1 MTERKPAG
9 VSFESWVERQLR
21 EARERGSFD
30 DLPGTGKPL
39 QPASFDELAWVRE
52 KLRRED
58 LPVSA
63 LLPPALAVAK
73 EVEDLPARLARERS
87 EARVRA
93 IVADVNGRIDA
104 ARRGPQVGPPV
115 HEVRGL
121 RRGRRRLAGGGG
133 GAVYPATAD
142 TRPRRGGAQPL
153 EPSSAG
159 TAYVGRCPI
168 VSTGWDPSAPG
179 VLGLPSGRLLRGR
192 GLRRPVPAGPAPA
205 RSVAPR
211 RAGARGDRLWRRARP
226 DRYRARV
233 HRCARRPS
241 SQAGGRF
248 RPGAL

>member
-21 EARERGSFD
+21 EARDRGSFD

-39 QPASFDELAWVRE
+39 LPASFDELAWVRE

-115 HEVRGL
+115 RTRFVDVDAAVAAWRAAVTARSTPPPPTPAHVEAARSRWSRL
-121 RRGRRRLAGGGG
+121 RRVRR
-133 GAVYPATAD
+133 T
-142 TRPRRGGAQPL
+142 
-153 EPSSAG
+153 
-159 TAYVGRCPI
+159 
-168 VSTGWDPSAPG
+168 
-179 VLGLPSGRLLRGR
+179 
-192 GLRRPVPAGPAPA
+192 
-205 RSVAPR
+205 
-211 RAGARGDRLWRRARP
+211 
-226 DRYRARV
+226 
-233 HRCARRPS
+233 
-241 SQAGGRF
+241 
-248 RPGAL
+248 

>member
-21 EARERGSFD
+21 EARDRGSFD

-39 QPASFDELAWVRE
+39 LPASFDELAWVRE

-115 HEVRGL
+115 RTRFVDVEAAVAAWREAVAARSTPPPPTPAHVEAARSRWTRL
-121 RRGRRRLAGGGG
+121 RRVRR
-133 GAVYPATAD
+133 T
-142 TRPRRGGAQPL
+142 
-153 EPSSAG
+153 
-159 TAYVGRCPI
+159 
-168 VSTGWDPSAPG
+168 
-179 VLGLPSGRLLRGR
+179 
-192 GLRRPVPAGPAPA
+192 
-205 RSVAPR
+205 
-211 RAGARGDRLWRRARP
+211 
-226 DRYRARV
+226 
-233 HRCARRPS
+233 
-241 SQAGGRF
+241 
-248 RPGAL
+248 